1 MGIEFSQLKQL
12 DEYRWLVPRS
22 LKPSMRTDALIYAD
36 RALME
41 QIVLDLSIEQAMNVA
56 FLPGIVGRSLAMPDI
71 HQGYGFP
78 IGGVA
83 ATDVAKGVVSPGGVG
98 FDINCGVRLLACSL
112 MREDVTPLLRELVN
126 QLFRDVP
133 SGAGSEGTLPLDYA
147 QLGHALERGA
157 QWMVERGIGEA
168 ADVEFCEENGCLGGA
183 DPKQVSDRAK
193 QRGRTQLGT
202 LGSGNHFLEVQY
214 VEKIFEPEIAARF
227 GLKQNQV
234 VVLIHCGS
242 RGLGHQVCTDFLK
255 RMDPAMRK
263 YGITMPDRQLAC
275 VPVDSTEG
283 KEYLAAMAA
292 AANFAW
298 ANRQAIT
305 HAVRG
310 GFAKIFGT
318 GAALRVVYDVAHNM
332 AKRERHH
339 VGGPLGAG
347 EYAGEMEVLVHR
359 KGATRSFPAGSAG
372 IPHAYRDAGQPVLI
386 PGSMGTASYVL
397 VGTAGAM
404 EETFGTVCHGA
415 GRAMSR
421 TAAKKGRDARI
432 ETQKLADRGII
443 LRSETRDGI
452 LEEIPEA
459 YKDVDAVVNV
469 VHQAGLAR
477 RVARLRPMGVVK
489 G

>member
-1 MGIEFSQLKQL
+1 MGIAFSQLEQL

-22 LKPSMRTDALIYAD
+22 HKPGMRTDALIYAD
-36 RALME
+36 CALLE
-41 QIVLDLSIEQAMNVA
+41 QIVRDLSIEQAMNVA

-83 ATDVAKGVVSPGGVG
+83 ATDITEGVVSPGGVG
-98 FDINCGVRLLACSL
+98 FDINCGVRLLVSPL
-112 MREDVTPLLRELVN
+112 MREDVTPHLRELVN

-133 SGAGSEGTLPLDYA
+133 AGTGSEGPLPLDYA
-147 QLGHALERGA
+147 ELVGVLERGA
-157 QWMVERGIGEA
+157 HWMIERGIGAA
-168 ADVEFCEENGCLGGA
+168 ADVEFCEETGCLEGA
-183 DPKQVSDRAK
+183 DSNGVSDRAK

-214 VEKIFEPEIAARF
+214 VEKIFEPEVAARF
-227 GLKQNQV
+227 GLKVDQV

-242 RGLGHQVCTDFLK
+242 RGLGHQVCTDYLK
-255 RMDPAMRK
+255 KMDGAMRK

-275 VPVDSTEG
+275 VPTNSPEG
-283 KEYLAAMAA
+283 EGYLAAMAA

-298 ANRQAIT
+298 ANRHAIT

-310 GFAKIFGT
+310 AFAKVL
-318 GAALRVVYDVAHNM
+318 GAGATLRVVYDVAHNM
-332 AKRERHH
+332 AKRERHP
-339 VGGPLGAG
+339 VDGG
-347 EYAGEMEVLVHR
+347 EQSREVEVLVHR
-359 KGATRSFPAGSAG
+359 KGATRCFPAGTAG
-372 IPHAYRDAGQPVLI
+372 IPHAYSGAGQPVFI

-397 VGTAGAM
+397 VGTARAM

-421 TAAKKGRDARI
+421 TAAKRGRDARI